1 MSGIVTFTSLAA
13 ALKAGYQIYDRTQT
27 GYIVRVMTSA
37 GWALALVTC
46 KNESSRTEA

>member
-1 MSGIVTFTSLAA
+1 MSGLVTFPSLAE
-13 ALKAGYQIYDRTQT
+13 ALRAGYQIYDRTST

-46 KNESSRTEA
+46 KSEP